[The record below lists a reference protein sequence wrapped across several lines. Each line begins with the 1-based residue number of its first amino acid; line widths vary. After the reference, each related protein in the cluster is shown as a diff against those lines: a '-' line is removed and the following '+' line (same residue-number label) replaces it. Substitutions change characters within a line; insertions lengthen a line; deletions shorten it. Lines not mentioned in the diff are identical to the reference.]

1 MSPAS
6 SHSPGNPL
14 LAGVRVVDVSRLLPG
29 PYCSLMLAQLGAEVI
44 KVEEPQGGDYA
55 RALDADMFELVNRG
69 KRSIALDLR
78 KAEDV
83 DAFAR
88 LVATA
93 DVVLESFR
101 PGVMDKL
108 GCGYETLKAINPR
121 LVYAAL
127 TGYGQDG
134 PYRDRA
140 GHDINYLGYA
150 GVLDQIGEAGTAP
163 SLSNVQIADLAG
175 GALHCAIGI
184 LAALIGARASG
195 QGSFVDAS
203 MLDGSLALNIFA
215 MGALRRGAVAP
226 RGEDMLTGGEP
237 WYRVYACADE
247 GYVAL
252 GALEPKFRA
261 AFCAAVQRPDLAAL
275 QGSALREALTQLFAS
290 RTRAQWRAQLEGVDA
305 CASVVLRL
313 DEAIADPQVQARRL
327 IEDLGGKPAAGSGLR
342 FGRDPLPALGAAPV
356 LGEATAE
363 LLASLRSA
371 LPERGANGV
380 EAEVDAG
387 SAGKK

>member
-1 MSPAS
+1 MNHDSG
-6 SHSPGNPL
+6 HSQGNPL

-55 RALDADMFELVNRG
+55 RSLDADMFELVNRG
-69 KRSIALDLR
+69 KRSITLDLR

-88 LVATA
+88 LVSTA

-101 PGVMDKL
+101 PGVMDRL
-108 GCGYETLKAINPR
+108 GCGYGTLKAINPR

-150 GVLDQIGEAGTAP
+150 GVLDQIGEADAAP

-175 GALHCAIGI
+175 GALHCAVGI

-195 QGSFVDAS
+195 QGTFVDAS
-203 MLDGSLALNIFA
+203 MLDGSLALNVFA

-237 WYRVYACADE
+237 WYRVYACADQ
-247 GYVAL
+247 GHVAL

-261 AFCAAVQRPDLAAL
+261 TFCAAVQRPDLAAL
-275 QGSALREALTQLFAS
+275 HGTALREALAQLFAS
-290 RTRAQWRAQLEGVDA
+290 RTRAQWRSQLEGIDA
-305 CASVVLRL
+305 CASVVLAL
-313 DEAIADPQVQARRL
+313 DEVLTDPQVQARKL
-327 IEDLGGKPAAGSGLR
+327 IEAVGGKPAVGSGLR
-342 FGRDPLPALGAAPV
+342 FGRDPLPPLGAAPA

-363 LLASLRSA
+363 LLASLPDTLPKREAKRS
-371 LPERGANGV
+371 GA
-380 EAEVDAG
+380 E
-387 SAGKK
+387 

>member
-1 MSPAS
+1 MGNAS
-6 SHSPGNPL
+6 SNPL
-14 LAGVRVVDVSRLLPG
+14 LAGVRVIDVSRLLPG

-44 KVEEPQGGDYA
+44 KIEEPQGGDYA
-55 RALDADMFELVNRG
+55 RSLDADMFELVNRG

-78 KAEDV
+78 KAEEV

-108 GCGYETLKAINPR
+108 GCGYERLKAINPK

-134 PYRDRA
+134 PYRHRA

-150 GVLDQIGEAGTAP
+150 GVLDQMGEAGSAP
-163 SLSNVQIADLAG
+163 TLANVQIADLAG
-175 GALHCAIGI
+175 GALHCAVGI

-195 QGSFVDAS
+195 QGTFVDAS
-203 MLDGSLALNIFA
+203 MLDGSLALNIMA
-215 MGALRRGAVAP
+215 MGALRRGAVQP

-237 WYRVYACADE
+237 WYRVYACADT
-247 GYVAL
+247 GHVAL

-275 QGSALREALTQLFAS
+275 QGAALREALERLFAS
-290 RTRAQWRAQLEGVDA
+290 RTRAQWREQLEGVDA
-305 CASVVLRL
+305 CASVVLSL
-313 DEAIADPQVQARRL
+313 AEVIDDPQVQARKL
-327 IEDLGGKPAAGSGLR
+327 IEDVGGKPAAGSGLR
-342 FGRDPLPALGAAPV
+342 FGREPLAPLGPAPALG
-356 LGEATAE
+356 EANAE
-363 LLASLRSA
+363 LLAELS
-371 LPERGANGV
+371 RGLQKV
-380 EAEVDAG
+380 EA
-387 SAGKK
+387 KN

>member
-1 MSPAS
+1 MSPLS
-6 SHSPGNPL
+6 SHLPGNPL

-29 PYCSLMLAQLGAEVI
+29 PYCSLLLAQLGAEVI

-88 LVATA
+88 LVSTA

-108 GCGYETLKAINPR
+108 GCGYETLRAINPR

-150 GVLDQIGEAGTAP
+150 GVLDQIGEAGAAP

-175 GALHCAIGI
+175 GALHCAVGI

-203 MLDGSLALNIFA
+203 MLDGSLALNVFA

-226 RGEDMLTGGEP
+226 RGADMLTGGEP
-237 WYRVYACADE
+237 WYGVYACADQ
-247 GYVAL
+247 GHVAL

-275 QGSALREALTQLFAS
+275 QGAALREALTQLFAS
-290 RTRAQWRAQLEGVDA
+290 RTRAQWHAELEGVDA

-313 DEAIADPQVQARRL
+313 DEAVDDPQVRARRL
-327 IEDLGGKPAAGSGLR
+327 IEDHGGKPAIGSGLR
-342 FGRDPLPALGAAPV
+342 FGRDPLPALGPAPA
-356 LGEATAE
+356 LGEANAD
-363 LLASLRSA
+363 LLASLPDTPQR
-371 LPERGANGV
+371 R
-380 EAEVDAG
+380 EA
-387 SAGKK
+387 KK